1 MDRSYDILCT
11 KRSISKKNKEYDDSL
26 VVTQFH
32 ASYSNVQRDTLG
44 TGGGSG
50 SAETAKGNLVIRL
63 DPTLSQK
70 STIAL
75 VDIAA
80 TGFQRLHKLFT
91 EGLKLNGKYVERDQ
105 VTSDGKHKFDLVVAS
120 NHDDFATAV
129 YGKQKT
135 KKEEHC
141 TRKDENAGVPRVE
154 ETKGGKSP
162 GTATTNKKKDIDH
175 EAKNNQKRGASDMET
190 AGSKQQ
196 VEDANAK
203 SRKRRQRD
211 RPKKKCC
218 GCSRLVTY
226 DVTCNKCNKPCHP
239 GCIEELDDDAGNGTC
254 RVCYKKTLKAESTCC
269 ELGDDCQNKGTD
281 LTEVI
286 ACNGC
291 HKKIHDK
298 NGCAFPI
305 CSKKGKAKMTILK
318 YCETCYPATE

>member
-1 MDRSYDILCT
+1 LRIEIVLTKWILAYHKIHGKTTEVERGEQDLHQAVGCLEAHCENNSLVLYDPSNIVPNTFSRKALQRMEDSEDSGSSEDSSSSSDDSDESRSTKAKPASSQKKRQGKSSRKTHVSMDRSYDILCT

-141 TRKDENAGVPRVE
+141 MKKDDNAGAP
-154 ETKGGKSP
+154 
-162 GTATTNKKKDIDH
+162 
-175 EAKNNQKRGASDMET
+175 
-190 AGSKQQ
+190 
-196 VEDANAK
+196 
-203 SRKRRQRD
+203 
-211 RPKKKCC
+211 
-218 GCSRLVTY
+218 
-226 DVTCNKCNKPCHP
+226 
-239 GCIEELDDDAGNGTC
+239 
-254 RVCYKKTLKAESTCC
+254 
-269 ELGDDCQNKGTD
+269 
-281 LTEVI
+281 
-286 ACNGC
+286 
-291 HKKIHDK
+291 
-298 NGCAFPI
+298 
-305 CSKKGKAKMTILK
+305 
-318 YCETCYPATE
+318 